1 MPAANPNETTLN
13 RFIAAVNEHPKSLTS
28 LNEVMATF
36 APNARV
42 GITHY
47 GPQFVGFGEVQ
58 RLFRQLFFS
67 FPDLT
72 FTEQPNNKRL
82 FSADETTIGTQ
93 VILAGSH
100 KGVWFAKGTPYY
112 SPPLSNIAP
121 DATRMM
127 HLDACAVFIFDNKK
141 IYQLAIYFDR
151 YLMAQHLAPV
161 SEA

>member
-13 RFIAAVNEHPKSLTS
+13 KFIAAVNEHPKSLTS

-36 APNARV
+36 APNAKV

-93 VILAGSH
+93 VILPDRTRVFGSQ
-100 KGVWFAKGTPYY
+100 KELRIIRRRSRT
-112 SPPLSNIAP
+112 SLL
-121 DATRMM
+121 TR
-127 HLDACAVFIFDNKK
+127 
-141 IYQLAIYFDR
+141 R
-151 YLMAQHLAPV
+151 G
-161 SEA
+161 